1 MATFFADVWLN
12 VVRRLITKT
21 DQAPWLDGIEELP
34 HSVVVTNENSDSEQN
49 IVTIPLTE
57 FEPDVLY
64 NNTSYPIAVQQYTDS
79 AVTIALGKFQTLA
92 TSLSDDQLIGAT
104 YDRIESATK
113 GHRQAML
120 KDKYKRAIH
129 ALAPA
134 SNATLTPV
142 FEATGA
148 TIGSRKRL
156 TYEDLVEAQ
165 ARLDAQEAPDEG
177 RRAVLSSD
185 HWNDLS
191 LFGSDEVKKQL
202 FNYQTGQPAP
212 MIAGFKIYKYTGNP
226 FFTNAGAKVPYNAV
240 PAASDRKASVIFLES
255 NTVKKTGLT
264 KQYYSKS
271 GDNPTTQTNLLA
283 YRHYFICLPLRARNT
298 VVIY

>member
-1 MATFFADVWLN
+1 
-12 VVRRLITKT
+12 LITKT

-142 FEATGA
+142 FSASGA
-148 TIGSRKRL
+148 TVAGTGRKRL
-156 TYEDLVEAQ
+156 TYEDLLAAKAE
-165 ARLDAQEAPDEG
+165 LDNQEAPEEG

-185 HWNDLS
+185 HYNDLL
-191 LFGSDEVKKQL
+191 LFGTDEVKKQL
-202 FNYQTGQPAP
+202 FNYGTGKTAP
-212 MIAGFKIYKYTGNP
+212 MIAGFMIYQYTGNP
-226 FFTNAGAKVPYNAV
+226 YFTSAGAKVAYGAV
-240 PAASDRKASVIFLES
+240 PAGTDRKASVIFLES

-264 KQYYSKS
+264 KQYFAPASQ
-271 GDNPTTQTNLLA
+271 DPLTQTNLLN